1 MKKLW
6 IPLALVL
13 VLVFAL
19 FSGYNGLVQSEEA
32 VTGQWSKVQTQL
44 QRRSDLIPNLVA
56 TVKAYA
62 AQEESIYTALA
73 QARAQLAGAS
83 GVEETQVAQEAMDS
97 AISRLLVIV
106 ENYPELKSNTNFLA
120 LQDELAGTEN
130 RIATAR
136 DDYNEVVQAYNTKIK
151 SLPTLLYA
159 ALLGF
164 GPKTYF
170 QADEEGNPKVEF

>member
-19 FSGYNGLVQSEEA
+19 FSGYNGLIQSEEA

-73 QARAQLAGAS
+73 QARAQLASAS
-83 GVEETQVAQEAMDS
+83 GVQETQAAQDAMDS

-136 DDYNEVVQAYNTKIK
+136 DDYNEVVQTYNTKIK
-151 SLPTLLYA
+151 SLPTTLYA
-159 ALLGF
+159 GLLGF

-170 QADEEGNPKVEF
+170 QADENGNPKVEF